1 MHLYAPK
8 IKDMEVITTRE
19 IVRETKTNFEL
30 AEKERVAV
38 KREKNCLAY
47 ERRSYRVHC
56 RISRSVKGR

>member
-1 MHLYAPK
+1 
-8 IKDMEVITTRE
+8 MEVITTRE